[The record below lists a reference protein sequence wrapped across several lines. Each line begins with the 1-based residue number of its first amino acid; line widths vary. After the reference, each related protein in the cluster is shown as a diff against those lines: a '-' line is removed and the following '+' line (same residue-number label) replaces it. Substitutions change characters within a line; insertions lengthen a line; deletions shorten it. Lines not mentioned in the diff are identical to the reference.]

1 MNLVYKSRI
10 GLIRFAKVF
19 PFILCFIVLVSLSET
34 LFALV
39 LNDFV
44 VFDGGIIPNTP
55 FSWFVAEKYEIG
67 IYSVLLAI
75 FLSIAFETCIWNK
88 TSEVY
93 LLAYLKQQVYFPTI
107 ELYPEYIYAICIA
120 NILICGFFCYKGIR
134 ILTNSRKQ

>member
-10 GLIRFAKVF
+10 RLIRFAKVF

-39 LNDFV
+39 LSDFV
-44 VFDGGIIPNTP
+44 VFDGNITPNTP
-55 FSWFVAEKYEIG
+55 FAWFVGEKYEIG

-120 NILICGFFCYKGIR
+120 NILICGFFCYKGIT
-134 ILTNSRKQ
+134 IFLKSAK

>member
-19 PFILCFIVLVSLSET
+19 PFVLCFIVLVSLSET
-34 LFALV
+34 LFALI
-39 LNDFV
+39 LSDFV
-44 VFDGGIIPNTP
+44 VFDGGITPNTH
-55 FSWFVAEKYEIG
+55 FAWFVAEKYEIG

-120 NILICGFFCYKGIR
+120 NILICSFFCYKGIR
-134 ILTNSRKQ
+134 ILTSSRKQ

>member
-39 LNDFV
+39 ISDFV
-44 VFDGGIIPNTP
+44 VFDGGITLNTP
-55 FSWFVAEKYEIG
+55 FAWFIGEKYEIG

-93 LLAYLKQQVYFPTI
+93 LLAYLKQQTYFPTV

-120 NILICGFFCYKGIR
+120 NMALCGLFCYKGIK
-134 ILTNSRKQ
+134 ILLTHK

>member
-1 MNLVYKSRI
+1 MNLVYKSRV

-19 PFILCFIVLVSLSET
+19 PFLLCFIVIVSLSET

-44 VFDGGIIPNTP
+44 VFDGSVTPNTP
-55 FSWFVAEKYEIG
+55 FAWFIGEKFEIG

-88 TSEVY
+88 LSDIY
-93 LLAYLKQQVYFPTI
+93 LLTYIKQQTYFPTI
-107 ELYPEYIYAICIA
+107 ELEPTAIYIICLA
-120 NILICGFFCYKGIR
+120 NIIVAGYLTLRGIN
-134 ILTNSRKQ
+134 IIMLKK

>member
-19 PFILCFIVLVSLSET
+19 PFVLCFIVLVSLSET
-34 LFALV
+34 LFALI
-39 LNDFV
+39 LSYFM

-55 FSWFVAEKYEIG
+55 FTWFVAEKYEIG

-93 LLAYLKQQVYFPTI
+93 LLIYLKQQVFFPPI
-107 ELYPEYIYAICIA
+107 ELYPEYIYAICIG
-120 NILICGFFCYKGIR
+120 NILICVLFCYKGIR
-134 ILTNSRKQ
+134 ILLSSRK

>member
-1 MNLVYKSRI
+1 MNLVHKSRI
-10 GLIRFAKVF
+10 WLIRFAKVF
-19 PFILCFIVLVSLSET
+19 PFLLCFIVLVSLSET
-34 LFALV
+34 LFALI

-44 VFDGGIIPNTP
+44 VFDGGIIPNTS
-55 FSWFVAEKYEIG
+55 FAWFVGEKYEMG

-93 LLAYLKQQVYFPTI
+93 LLVYLKQQVYFPTV

-120 NILICGFFCYKGIR
+120 NILICGFFVFKGTQ
-134 ILTNSRKQ
+134 ILINKH